1 MHNTHELLSQY
12 FRSKTLQLLA
22 ASDEAICEH
31 SGLKGS
37 HREDLIKIY
46 LNHILPQRFDVGR
59 GMVYGAACQKSKE
72 SDIVIWDSHN
82 YPNLQMQGHSM
93 FFAESVR
100 LVLEVKTNFNNI
112 ELENILEKCEAVKSI
127 VPMNEPNIDD
137 EIAMLNH
144 KVDSL
149 IAGENTEGMII
160 SKPHIATG
168 AVIFRGGK
176 TFTIDSISKEMVDK
190 ADDFWPDIMILLEAG
205 KVIIKQYDDDMV
217 GTNAYIEFF
226 EAGDEAL
233 LLFTSSLLG
242 LISDRSVNVEDPF
255 YLTKYAFSKLNNIK
269 SSVIPFKTLRF
280 TPGRTII

>member
-1 MHNTHELLSQY
+1 MNNIHELLSQY

-37 HREDLIKIY
+37 HREDLIRIY
-46 LNHILPQRFDVGR
+46 LDHILPHRFNVGR
-59 GMVYGAACQKSKE
+59 GMVYGLYHKSKE

-82 YPNLQMQGHSM
+82 YPCLQMQGHSM

-100 LVLEVKTNFNNI
+100 LVLEVKTNFNNN
-112 ELENILEKCEAVKSI
+112 ELDNILEKCESVKSI
-127 VPMNEPNIDD
+127 VPMSEPNIDD
-137 EIAMLNH
+137 EIAMLNL
-144 KVDSL
+144 KVNSL
-149 IAGENTEGMII
+149 ITGENIQGMLI

-176 TFTIDSISKEMVDK
+176 NFTIDSITKEMIDK

-205 KVIIKQYDDDMV
+205 KVIIKQYNEDMAE
-217 GTNAYIEFF
+217 TNAYIEFF
-226 EAGDEAL
+226 EAADDAL

-255 YLTKYAFSKLNNIK
+255 YLKKYAFPIFNKMK